1 MNNKQ
6 TNKKGDEMRKLAMIV
21 GLISVLATSAQ
32 AGYWS
37 HTPSFNGGWNST
49 YFYTPYE
56 LLQKCSN

>member
-1 MNNKQ
+1 MNNKKQ
-6 TNKKGDEMRKLAMIV
+6 LNKGDKMKKIAMIV

-49 YFYTPYE
+49 YIYTPYE
-56 LLQKCSN
+56 LLQKYSY

>member
-49 YFYTPYE
+49 YVYTPYE
-56 LLQKCSN
+56 LLQKYTY

>member
-6 TNKKGDEMRKLAMIV
+6 TNKKGDKMRKIVMIV

-49 YFYTPYE
+49 YVYTPYE
-56 LLQKCSN
+56 LLQKYSN